1 MKIKVSLKE
10 NDNRLRSGMVF
21 GKWTQFPT
29 PEAYN
34 ALYDDDE
41 RGIYQIFLKFQ
52 SRVDGIE
59 KNRENPGYVIKS
71 ILPSLI
77 NIFKIL
83 QETIK
88 NKTGFGYEPTVEFKN
103 MPNII
108 GKLSSMPFEGPSWQI
123 KDSWDL
129 YYKMEDIVKNEL
141 IQVQQFLKEDVIP
154 MLLGESKKMKIKANL
169 NEAQFEDKGPDIP
182 RHSPLLDRLN
192 TKPLKELFFTKE
204 LFQSIMN
211 LYGAAGKNKDLSKF
225 KADISRYAQR
235 AFSSLLSSENEQPSE
250 QVVKQMS
257 QTFAKLFEKLYVDE
271 HKNMLKQREL
281 ATKGLLTKLRPLQN
295 FSEFKK
301 KIYNDI
307 LQIAAN
313 VVVTYQ
319 KRGRGERNVPAVPA
333 GSMDLNMESKTKNK
347 VNLTE
352 STQKKLLQLCNLSE
366 YQDEVL
372 RENALENDKDLE
384 YAMNTAID
392 IYADPAERKEMYD
405 RLSSYEETLIFNTE
419 ILTKIYNF
427 INNEYFSQDEDEEVR
442 HEKAHV
448 LLSNFKA
455 QLIKLIKQLKRQQRE
470 ADFGMRQYNASSR
483 MRADSLSREE
493 EYEALNESVQRTSP
507 EKMLSIIQK
516 SIEQMI
522 PIIIDWRTE
531 QDIPQGLSFDR
542 RFLSCENVFPQSLEE
557 NDKGYIL
564 HVYDGKTKQEVSF
577 QIDWDAITYMA
588 INWEYGER

>member
-59 KNRENPGYVIKS
+59 KNRQNPGYVIKS

-154 MLLGESKKMKIKANL
+154 MLLGESKKI
-169 NEAQFEDKGPDIP
+169 
-182 RHSPLLDRLN
+182 
-192 TKPLKELFFTKE
+192 
-204 LFQSIMN
+204 
-211 LYGAAGKNKDLSKF
+211 
-225 KADISRYAQR
+225 
-235 AFSSLLSSENEQPSE
+235 
-250 QVVKQMS
+250 
-257 QTFAKLFEKLYVDE
+257 
-271 HKNMLKQREL
+271 
-281 ATKGLLTKLRPLQN
+281 
-295 FSEFKK
+295 
-301 KIYNDI
+301 
-307 LQIAAN
+307 
-313 VVVTYQ
+313 
-319 KRGRGERNVPAVPA
+319 
-333 GSMDLNMESKTKNK
+333 KTKNK

-372 RENALENDKDLE
+372 RENALENDKDL
-384 YAMNTAID
+384 
-392 IYADPAERKEMYD
+392 
-405 RLSSYEETLIFNTE
+405 
-419 ILTKIYNF
+419 
-427 INNEYFSQDEDEEVR
+427 
-442 HEKAHV
+442 
-448 LLSNFKA
+448 
-455 QLIKLIKQLKRQQRE
+455 
-470 ADFGMRQYNASSR
+470 
-483 MRADSLSREE
+483 
-493 EYEALNESVQRTSP
+493 ALNESVQRTSP